1 MSQDTLCS
9 CLQKYVHNAL
19 PKEQSTC
26 AVLTCAYVPALHKNQ
41 EEMQCLC
48 QYPACKACTVWGWE
62 THTEDTNGSW
72 QCFAEHETNDSPWTF
87 GVQYFHAKPIFQD
100 APLLRGIDFGTA
112 MAILGSKLVIEQTEW
127 I

>member
-1 MSQDTLCS
+1 M
-9 CLQKYVHNAL
+9 CLHCTKTKKKCNVYAETNVQNDAKHTS
-19 PKEQSTC
+19 KRFQI
-26 AVLTCAYVPALHKNQ
+26 
-41 EEMQCLC
+41 